1 MIVMDRG
8 RSFAIQFQRAGF
20 RALIAFDRGEADALA
35 RLHIDETGAT
45 QNRSVQ
51 EHVFP
56 ARIRRDEAEALGGVE
71 PLYRAFA
78 AFAGRT
84 TAIGTEAAAEAPA
97 ITAAEAAAIT
107 TAETTTVAAAEA
119 ATITAAEAAAI
130 TATETTTVAA
140 EAATTI
146 TIAITAETTGPRRTR
161 CAGGLALRIFN
172 GRGVI
177 DFQHARYLTA
187 LLAGSD
193 FTGNRRP
200 FFQLLQP
207 GALNHRH
214 VNEHVF

>member
-84 TAIGTEAAAEAPA
+84 TAIGTEAAAEATA

>member
-35 RLHIDETGAT
+35 RLHINETGAT

-56 ARIRRDEAEALGGVE
+56 ARIRGDEAEALGCVE
-71 PLYRAFA
+71 PLHSAFA
-78 AFAGRT
+78 AFAGRA
-84 TAIGTEAAAEAPA
+84 TAIGTEAAAETTA
-97 ITAAEAAAIT
+97 ITAAEAATIT
-107 TAETTTVAAAEA
+107 TAETTPVAAEA

-130 TATETTTVAA
+130 TAAETTTVAA

-161 CAGGLALRIFN
+161 RARGLALRIFN

>member
-20 RALIAFDRGEADALA
+20 RALIAFNRGEADALA
-35 RLHIDETGAT
+35 RLHINETGAT

-56 ARIRRDEAEALGGVE
+56 ARIRRDEAEALGCVE
-71 PLYRAFA
+71 PLHSALT
-78 AFAGRT
+78 AFAGRA
-84 TAIGTEAAAEAPA
+84 TAIGTEAAAEATA
-97 ITAAEAAAIT
+97 ITAAEAATIT
-107 TAETTTVAAAEA
+107 TA
-119 ATITAAEAAAI
+119 
-130 TATETTTVAA
+130 ETTTVAA

-161 CAGGLALRIFN
+161 RAGGLALRIFN

>member
-84 TAIGTEAAAEAPA
+84 TAIGTEAAAEAAA

-119 ATITAAEAAAI
+119 ATIAAAEAAAI

>member
-1 MIVMDRG
+1 
-8 RSFAIQFQRAGF
+8 
-20 RALIAFDRGEADALA
+20 
-35 RLHIDETGAT
+35 
-45 QNRSVQ
+45 VQ

-84 TAIGTEAAAEAPA
+84 TAIGTEAAAEAAA

-140 EAATTI
+140 EATTTI

>member
-84 TAIGTEAAAEAPA
+84 TAIGTEAAAEATA

-119 ATITAAEAAAI
+119 ATIAAAEAAAI

-161 CAGGLALRIFN
+161 RAGGLALRIFN

>member
-84 TAIGTEAAAEAPA
+84 TAIGTEAAAEAAA

-140 EAATTI
+140 EATTTI

>member
-51 EHVFP
+51 EHVLP

-84 TAIGTEAAAEAPA
+84 TAIGTEAAAEA
-97 ITAAEAAAIT
+97 AAIT

-119 ATITAAEAAAI
+119 AAAEAAAITAAEAAAI
-130 TATETTTVAA
+130 TTAETTTVAA

-161 CAGGLALRIFN
+161 RAGGLALRIFN